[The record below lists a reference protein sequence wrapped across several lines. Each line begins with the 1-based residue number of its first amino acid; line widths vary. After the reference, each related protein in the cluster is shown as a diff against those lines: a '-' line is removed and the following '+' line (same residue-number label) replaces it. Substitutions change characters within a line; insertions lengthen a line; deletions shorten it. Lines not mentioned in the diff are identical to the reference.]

1 MWKNFSS
8 VLIHWGKNL
17 KPIVVQYIWMNN
29 FCYSNWSCLVFFL
42 YWLGIQ
48 NICYYRKICQHC
60 RCPRE
65 DHNIIE
71 DDAREGCSVYLGDAN
86 YSGFPSD
93 DDSGCALEEYA
104 WIPPGLNAE
113 QVSTD
118 AQWIFC
124 FVSST
129 QFLSKCNGSKLVS
142 TLSFLVVGVKA
153 GVLHSS
159 KRIKSFVKSIT

>member
-1 MWKNFSS
+1 
-8 VLIHWGKNL
+8 LAIL
-17 KPIVVQYIWMNN
+17 
-29 FCYSNWSCLVFFL
+29 
-42 YWLGIQ
+42 
-48 NICYYRKICQHC
+48 NICYCRKICQHC

-93 DDSGCALEEYA
+93 DDSGCALDEYA

-118 AQWIFC
+118 AKWIF
-124 FVSST
+124 
-129 QFLSKCNGSKLVS
+129 FLFQVH
-142 TLSFLVVGVKA
+142 SFFPNIMEVNWYPHCLFW
-153 GVLHSS
+153 L
-159 KRIKSFVKSIT
+159 